1 MTDQTNYSEF
11 EALQEFNH
19 FQTLVN
25 TKEYVSKDEY
35 NFIIAYDATEKNN
48 FWYVGEYSSYGEY
61 LNLHLYSEHDHE
73 KRQYEMEVGI

>member
-1 MTDQTNYSEF
+1 MTDQTNYTEF

-25 TKEYVSKDEY
+25 TKEYVTKDEY
-35 NFIIAYDATEKNN
+35 NFIIAYDATEKTN
-48 FWYVGEYSSYGEY
+48 FFYVGDKYGDY
-61 LNLHLYSEHDHE
+61 LNLNVYSEHDHE